1 MTTLLMDLELDEL
14 SLVDRPANQAATIC
28 LVKRDSPMQEEY
40 LKERQSFFM
49 EEGYSE
55 DEAMKMAEEEL
66 AKMPEEQQKE
76 LFGQEGSE
84 DADKAEDTEAD
95 KEDDEADKEEDTQKS
110 DELLAEVDSLKAE
123 NDRLSKAL
131 EDNGFTVTDEAITKA
146 APAPEFIELDG
157 EQIAKSDI
165 PAPVLKALE
174 AVEIEK
180 QFIELKK
187 QAAEILPN
195 FDNDIA
201 ANILKAVSEDD
212 AIVEALKAAD
222 AAIGASMSEAGEAS
236 VEADMASAADKLDSL
251 VKSHMDENAMPKSA
265 FAKAY
270 AAVAK
275 TDAGKAL
282 IKELYKGE

>member
-40 LKERQSFFM
+40 LKERQAFHM
-49 EEGYSE
+49 EAGASE

-66 AKMPEEQQKE
+66 AKMREEQQKE

>member
-1 MTTLLMDLELDEL
+1 
-14 SLVDRPANQAATIC
+14 
-28 LVKRDSPMQEEY
+28 MQEEY

-49 EEGYSE
+49 EEGYSK

-84 DADKAEDTEAD
+84 DADKAEDTEADKEDDEAD

>member
-1 MTTLLMDLELDEL
+1 
-14 SLVDRPANQAATIC
+14 
-28 LVKRDSPMQEEY
+28 
-40 LKERQSFFM
+40 
-49 EEGYSE
+49 
-55 DEAMKMAEEEL
+55 
-66 AKMPEEQQKE
+66 
-76 LFGQEGSE
+76 
-84 DADKAEDTEAD
+84 
-95 KEDDEADKEEDTQKS
+95 
-110 DELLAEVDSLKAE
+110 
-123 NDRLSKAL
+123 
-131 EDNGFTVTDEAITKA
+131 
-146 APAPEFIELDG
+146 LDG

-201 ANILKAVSEDD
+201 ANILKAVSKDD

-222 AAIGASMSEAGEAS
+222 AAIGASMSELGEAS
-236 VEADMASAADKLDSL
+236 VEADMASAKDKLDSL

-275 TDAGKAL
+275 TDEGKAL